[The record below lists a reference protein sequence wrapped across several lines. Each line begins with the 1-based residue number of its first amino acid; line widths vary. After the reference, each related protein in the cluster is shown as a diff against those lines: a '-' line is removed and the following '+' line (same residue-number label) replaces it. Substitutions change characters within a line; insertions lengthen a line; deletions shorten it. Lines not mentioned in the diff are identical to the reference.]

1 MERYLKIKIEK
12 DAPPLTVENV
22 LRKQLKLTR
31 HQISQAKF
39 RPDGITKNGIR
50 CRVTQTAYPGDLICI
65 CLEEADTAS
74 SQMET
79 FSSQQS
85 SSFGCSPNSLL
96 SSAAIPMPDILYE
109 DEDILAVSKPA
120 GMVTHPTGHHYR
132 DSLANLTASYFREKQ
147 ESVRIRPVGRL
158 DRDTSGIVIFAKNQP
173 AASRLQSPA
182 SSCKIQKQYLAV
194 VSGDL
199 PVDFCLSTSRKQ
211 LPSSLHRLS
220 SGNLR
225 YPEYWHTIDTPL
237 MEDPSDHLKMK
248 VCTDPE
254 LFSQSRYAITHY
266 CTLFSCPGWS
276 LVTLKLETGRTHQI
290 RIHMASIGHPL
301 LGDSLYHPSLRD
313 PLPAAKTQI
322 VHRNISDGK
331 SSVMHRPS
339 SDFMPFSRAALH
351 AWRISFQHP
360 FRQETV
366 SLEAPLPRDFSE
378 IMQEVL

>member
-1 MERYLKIKIEK
+1 
-12 DAPPLTVENV
+12 
-22 LRKQLKLTR
+22 
-31 HQISQAKF
+31 
-39 RPDGITKNGIR
+39 
-50 CRVTQTAYPGDLICI
+50 
-65 CLEEADTAS
+65 
-74 SQMET
+74 
-79 FSSQQS
+79 
-85 SSFGCSPNSLL
+85 
-96 SSAAIPMPDILYE
+96 MPDILYE

-290 RIHMASIGHPL
+290 RVHMASIGHPL
-301 LGDSLYHPSLRD
+301 LGDSLYHPSLKD
-313 PLPAAKTQI
+313 PLHAAKTQI

-331 SSVMHRPS
+331 SSGMHRPS

-351 AWRISFQHP
+351 AWRVSFQHP